1 MNRSASPPPASP
13 SPASPSPSTMHI
25 ITVALCASS
34 KKHQQSFDA
43 LREAGKLHNE
53 HLLQMRQ
60 HSAARQ
66 AGCGDVSGEAGEA
79 STAAQQEGCA
89 SGNRGMNSHSRSRRT
104 SRATSEVLAHPAR
117 SRSTTE
123 GSLSCSALN
132 NCLFRF
138 LSLNYDAQRHR
149 MVLCIDGDMKETHQ
163 SSAAAFAQEGSK
175 ASAEQSPRVD
185 AHAGTDETVRDED
198 EPSQSALMDEVDVV
212 LHKVATFGTP
222 VAIRALH
229 QWYKGAQKRRSRRR
243 RAPLI
248 VVDPL
253 EKVQLLMTRS
263 MLCKLLNNVG
273 DDGQPI
279 ALTPRTFM
287 WDCPPDAAC
296 RHARRTNGSSAATP
310 LGIHSF
316 TSIEEQKEAR
326 ANGTAAEHWWIAKPD
341 ESTGPAFTHHLVMWL
356 TRDADVSVPAAV
368 KAALPTE
375 ACRFILQE
383 LYVYALPVVLKVYCV
398 GSHISVKANPTVSL
412 LNYLW
417 EHTRGSTVA
426 DVPVAMDSQDKAFF
440 STVASASTSRS
451 QPTLSAMASSTD
463 DGAPPATSPT
473 MNATNA
479 ADAPPS
485 PTELPQGTS
494 SESASA
500 EQSLIAWESMVV
512 PADNWNAFLA
522 PGTPAYTAISKLAQ
536 DLSGDAGI
544 GLSLYGFDIVLV
556 PQYLAHTYQRKGARG
571 IGRTEGATV
580 RYEGAAPS
588 LSKVAHRSADT
599 AEPVQRLP
607 ASHSMRK
614 LPGAGA
620 SAPPSPVSR
629 LFRASDMFDPASG
642 APTSLLLDSIPVVID
657 VNYFPGYKGVAE
669 VNQHMLELIALK
681 CMHLQ
686 DGSSSRTW
694 HADTATG
701 AGAKKRRCSMM

>member
-1 MNRSASPPPASP
+1 MR
-13 SPASPSPSTMHI
+13 T

-53 HLLQMRQ
+53 RLLLMRQ
-60 HSAARQ
+60 HSASRQ

-79 STAAQQEGCA
+79 STAAPQEGCA
-89 SGNRGMNSHSRSRRT
+89 SGSRGMSSHSRSRRT

-123 GSLSCSALN
+123 GSLSCAALS

-149 MVLCIDGDMKETHQ
+149 MVLCIDGDIKEVHQ
-163 SSAAAFAQEGSK
+163 SSAAAFAQDGSK
-175 ASAEQSPRVD
+175 ANAQQSPSVD
-185 AHAGTDETVRDED
+185 EHAGTDSTVRAEG

-229 QWYKGAQKRRSRRR
+229 QWYNGAQKRRSRQR

-279 ALTPRTFM
+279 ALIPRTFV
-287 WDCPPDAAC
+287 WDCPSDAAC

-316 TSIEEQKEAR
+316 TSMEEQEAR

-341 ESTGPAFTHHLVMWL
+341 ESTGAAFTHHLVMWL
-356 TRDADVSVPAAV
+356 TRDADVSVPTAV

-398 GSHISVKANPTVSL
+398 GSHISVKVNPTVSL

-417 EHTRGSTVA
+417 EHTRGSTLA

-440 STVASASTSRS
+440 STVASVSTSRS
-451 QPTLSAMASSTD
+451 QPTLSAMTSSTD
-463 DGAPPATSPT
+463 DDALPATSPT

-479 ADAPPS
+479 AGAPPS

-512 PADNWNAFLA
+512 PVDYWNAFLA

-536 DLSGDAGI
+536 DLSGDAGV
-544 GLSLYGFDIVLV
+544 GLSLYGFDLVLV

-571 IGRTEGATV
+571 IGRAEGATV
-580 RYEGAAPS
+580 RYEGVAPS

-599 AEPVQRLP
+599 AKPVQRIP

-620 SAPPSPVSR
+620 SAPPSPVSQ
-629 LFRASDMFDPASG
+629 LFRASDMFDLASG

-681 CMHLQ
+681 SMHLQ
-686 DGSSSRTW
+686 DGSSNRAW

>member
-1 MNRSASPPPASP
+1 MR
-13 SPASPSPSTMHI
+13 T

-53 HLLQMRQ
+53 RLLQMQQ

-66 AGCGDVSGEAGEA
+66 AGWFDVSGEAAEA

-89 SGNRGMNSHSRSRRT
+89 SGNHGMNSHSRSRRT
-104 SRATSEVLAHPAR
+104 SRATSEVFARPLR

-123 GSLSCSALN
+123 CFLPCSPLS

-138 LSLNYDAQRHR
+138 FNLNYDAQRHR
-149 MVLCIDGDMKETHQ
+149 MILCIDGDIKKTHQ
-163 SSAAAFAQEGSK
+163 SSAAAFAKEDSK
-175 ASAEQSPRVD
+175 ADAEQSPGLD
-185 AHAGTDETVRDED
+185 EHAGIDDTVRDED
-198 EPSQSALMDEVDVV
+198 EPSQTALMDEVDVV

-229 QWYKGAQKRRSRRR
+229 QWYKGAKRRRSRQR
-243 RAPLI
+243 RAPLMVI
-248 VVDPL
+248 DPL

-263 MLCKLLNNVG
+263 MLCKLLNNAG

-279 ALTPRTFM
+279 ALIPRTFM
-287 WDCPPDAAC
+287 WDCPSNAAC
-296 RHARRTNGSSAATP
+296 GHAGRTNGSSAATP

-316 TSIEEQKEAR
+316 TSMEEQEAR

-341 ESTGPAFTHHLVMWL
+341 ESTGPVFTHHLVMWL

-398 GSHISVKANPTVSL
+398 GSHISVKVNPTVSL

-426 DVPVAMDSQDKAFF
+426 DVPVTLDSQDKAFF
-440 STVASASTSRS
+440 SAVGSVSTSRS
-451 QPTLSAMASSTD
+451 QPTLSAMTSSTD
-463 DGAPPATSPT
+463 DGVQPVTSPA
-473 MNATNA
+473 MNPTTVVGV
-479 ADAPPS
+479 PPS
-485 PTELPQGTS
+485 PTEPPRGTS

-500 EQSLIAWESMVV
+500 EQPLIAWESMVV

-544 GLSLYGFDIVLV
+544 GLSLYGFDLVLV
-556 PQYLAHTYQRKGARG
+556 PQYLAHAYQRKGARG

-580 RYEGAAPS
+580 RYEGVAPS
-588 LSKVAHRSADT
+588 LSKVAHRSTDT
-599 AEPVQRLP
+599 AESAQRLP
-607 ASHSMRK
+607 GSHNMRK
-614 LPGAGA
+614 LPGASA
-620 SAPPSPVSR
+620 SVPPTPASQ

-642 APTSLLLDSIPVVID
+642 APTPLLLDSIPVVID

-669 VNQHMLELIALK
+669 VNQHILELIALK
-681 CMHLQ
+681 SMHLQ
-686 DGSSSRTW
+686 DGSSNRAW

-701 AGAKKRRCSMM
+701 AGAKKRRCSVM